1 MADAVTVER
10 VAALEKLVPEWESL
24 AAHALEPNPFFEH
37 WLLLPALRAFASK
50 NDVRIV
56 CVRRGGKLSALFPFQ
71 LASRYKGLPVNV
83 LASWRHPHCL
93 LGTPLVIRDRPQ
105 ECLSDLFQWLRQE
118 RVASIVE
125 FSYVPAGGRF
135 HQALVDALNL
145 GGHFTQVG
153 DSYTRGLLCR
163 DKDADGY
170 INSALSAES
179 RQKLRRAE
187 KRLHEQG
194 RVAHRVLQPG
204 DDIQRWI
211 DEFLQLEARGWKG
224 RCGSA
229 LACTETNTRFANE
242 AFTNAFKRG
251 QLVMV
256 GVDLDDRPIARYCGF
271 VASEGS
277 FAFKTAYDEE
287 FRRFAPG
294 LLAELDMI
302 RAFHG
307 LPEVQWMD
315 SFTDRSNSTI
325 DRLWK
330 HRRIVQRLA
339 VGLGARGELAILAL
353 PLLQWTKRRLSRLAR
368 RPPNGERPEKPRG
381 RPLQSP
387 EMKPAA

>member
-1 MADAVTVER
+1 MADAVTVCD

-24 AAHALEPNPFFEH
+24 AAQALEPNPFFEH

-50 NDVRIV
+50 GDLRIV
-56 CVRRGGKLSALFPFQ
+56 CVRRDGKLSGLFPFR
-71 LASRYKGLPVNV
+71 LASRYKAGLPIAA
-83 LASWRHPHCL
+83 LTSWRHPHCL
-93 LGTPLVIRDRPQ
+93 LCTPLVTRERPQ
-105 ECLSDLFQWLRQE
+105 ESLSALFQWLRQE
-118 RVASIVE
+118 RVASVVE
-125 FSYVPAGGRF
+125 LGYVPAGDRF

-145 GGHFTQVG
+145 GGQVAHIA

-170 INSALSAES
+170 INSAMSAES

-187 KRLHEQG
+187 KRLNEQG

-204 DDIQRWI
+204 DDIRRWI
-211 DEFLQLEARGWKG
+211 DEFLRLEASGWKG
-224 RCGSA
+224 KCGSA

-242 AFTNAFKRG
+242 AFTNAFQRG
-251 QLVMV
+251 RLVMV
-256 GVDLDDRPIARYCGF
+256 GIDLDGRPIARYCGF

-307 LPEVQWMD
+307 LPDARWMD

-330 HRRIVQRLA
+330 HRRIVQRIA
-339 VGLGARGELAILAL
+339 VGLWMRGAS
-353 PLLQWTKRRLSRLAR
+353 SRCSCCRCCSGPSA
-368 RPPNGERPEKPRG
+368 G
-381 RPLQSP
+381 
-387 EMKPAA
+387 